1 MQGPTWDPLP
11 ATFSQKKKNR
21 TNKRKKIAAP
31 VREAASCA
39 RKRGSAR
46 VRNWFCAALVRCRR
60 WLFPPF
66 FPIRRRRLLIPF
78 QAVAEAASYL
88 SRMSPP
94 PPPPFPARRCC
105 RPPSL
110 PPPPVAGLPLPRS
123 NPCRIVPVDAVVD
136 VTVPSA
142 FTPFPQT
149 WRMHCFKGDGLLLKQ
164 KGKLN
169 SLIHNLLFFQSLVQ
183 NWGEKYP
190 TSQNH
195 VLVHYY
201 LELK

>member
-78 QAVAEAASYL
+78 QAVAEGGSRLLPFEDVAAASASL
-88 SRMSPP
+88 SSPSLLP
-94 PPPPFPARRCC
+94 PAISTSSSRGRAATPKVQSVPHRSCWRCC
-105 RPPSL
+105 RRHRTVCL
-110 PPPPVAGLPLPRS
+110 HPVSPNVKNA
-123 NPCRIVPVDAVVD
+123 
-136 VTVPSA
+136 
-142 FTPFPQT
+142 
-149 WRMHCFKGDGLLLKQ
+149 
-164 KGKLN
+164 
-169 SLIHNLLFFQSLVQ
+169 LF
-183 NWGEKYP
+183 
-190 TSQNH
+190 
-195 VLVHYY
+195 
-201 LELK
+201 